1 MSAGAF
7 NYRRN
12 RRQQIVDKGT
22 AVDNDVSFR
31 GKRQA
36 FQNMFVNRMKDTNK
50 DYRTTD
56 PGGFDN
62 ITASEAADSFL
73 DKINYPG
80 PNFGDENKDMYA
92 EEFIDKY
99 DRSGFYPPEEKVN
112 RSIIDRVTDYFSE
125 RLPVGEEGGDG
136 GQQLSQRIQTPP
148 LPPTNMPAPNLMAQS
163 PQKINGL
170 TRSEQA
176 LLSPEEK
183 IIAART

>member
-31 GKRQA
+31 GNPQA

-99 DRSGFYPPEEKVN
+99 DRSGFYPPEEKIN
-112 RSIIDRVTDYFSE
+112 RESALRYIQQDANASNMNNIGYA
-125 RLPVGEEGGDG
+125 GADG
-136 GQQLSQRIQTPP
+136 VKTS
-148 LPPTNMPAPNLMAQS
+148 
-163 PQKINGL
+163 
-170 TRSEQA
+170 
-176 LLSPEEK
+176 
-183 IIAART
+183 